1 MVLQH
6 IFSEK
11 NIFFNL
17 DSTDKDELF
26 EEMVQHFAE
35 ADPSLN
41 RQEVLSSLIKREESM
56 STGIMPGIAVP
67 HGIVPSLKHTYG
79 AIGISRKGIDYDS
92 LDGMPVHY
100 VFMFLFSEKETDVHL
115 KALKEL
121 SFLLQDRDFT
131 ERLSKTETPA
141 SLINLIKNKTL

>member
-26 EEMVQHFAE
+26 EEMVQHFVE

-56 STGIMPGIAVP
+56 STGVMPGIAIP
-67 HGIVPSLKHTYG
+67 HGILSSLKHTHG

-92 LDGMPVHY
+92 LDGKPVHY

-121 SFLLQDRDFT
+121 SFLLQDREFLESLADVN
-131 ERLSKTETPA
+131 TPA
-141 SLINLIKNKTL
+141 LLMDLIKKKTL